1 MRAPQ
6 DFCGRRA
13 ANFQETIMQ
22 KHHAVSLIA
31 ALLLGTALTSA
42 HAASATLTVAQAR
55 AVVDKEI
62 ELVTK
67 NYVFEDK
74 RAAIAAGLRA
84 NEAAGKYDIANP
96 AALADTLGS
105 DAIALSH
112 DKHMWVKYDP
122 DQYAAM
128 MEQDKQGAPSEKQI
142 AFFIAQETRTN
153 QGYEELKVLP
163 GNIRYVNLVNFLWMG
178 DTPQAVT
185 DAARFMGDG
194 DAVII
199 DLRENHGGTP
209 DAVRAIVSYFLP
221 PDHRLLMSYHDSVT
235 GESETSRVTDKL
247 AAPRMVGKPLYVLTS
262 GSTGSAAEEFA
273 YHIKNFKLGTLIGE
287 PTAGAANNDSI
298 TPVAPGFVISTS
310 TGRPVHPVTGTNWEG
325 TGVLPDVAVPA
336 DRALDRA
343 ELLALKKLAATPGP
357 HAAEYAWGISGVEA
371 KLSPPAEL
379 SERAKAE
386 YAGIYGERTIRVEN
400 GKLVYQRKDRAPM
413 TMTLMANDLF
423 TVGMGD
429 QTRIRFHREG
439 GKVTGLDLLTADGPP
454 IGASRSP

>member
-1 MRAPQ
+1 
-6 DFCGRRA
+6 
-13 ANFQETIMQ
+13 MQ

-31 ALLLGTALTSA
+31 ALLLGSALTSA
-42 HAASATLTVAQAR
+42 HAATLTVAQAR
-55 AVVDKEI
+55 AVVDREI
-62 ELVTK
+62 ELVSK
-67 NYVFEDK
+67 DYVFEGK
-74 RAAIAAGLRA
+74 RAAIVAGLRA
-84 NEAAGKYDIANP
+84 NEAAGKYDITNP

-128 MEQDKQGAPSEKQI
+128 LEQDKQGAPSAKQI
-142 AFFIAQETRTN
+142 AFFMAQEARTN

-185 DAARFMGDG
+185 DAARFMGGG

-221 PDHRLLMSYHDSVT
+221 PDHRLLMTYHDSVT
-235 GESETSRVTDKL
+235 GETETSRVTDKL

-262 GSTGSAAEEFA
+262 GGTGSAAEEFA
-273 YHIKNFKLGTLIGE
+273 YHIKDFKLGTLVGE
-287 PTAGAANNDSI
+287 ATAGAANNDSI

-336 DRALDRA
+336 NEALDKA
-343 ELLALKKLAATPGP
+343 MLLALHKLAATPGP
-357 HAAEYAWGISGVEA
+357 HTQEYAWGISGEEA
-371 KLSPPAEL
+371 KFSPPPPL
-379 SERAKAE
+379 SEQAMAE
-386 YAGIYGERTIRVEN
+386 YVGTYGERTIRMEN
-400 GKLVYQRKDRAPM
+400 GKLIYQRKDHAPM
-413 TMTLMANDLF
+413 TMALMAKDLF

-429 QTRIRFHREG
+429 QTRLRFHRDG
-439 GKVTGLDLLTADGPP
+439 GKITGLDLLTADGETISSP
-454 IGASRSP
+454 RSS

>member
-1 MRAPQ
+1 
-6 DFCGRRA
+6 
-13 ANFQETIMQ
+13 MQ
-22 KHHAVSLIA
+22 KHHAVSFA
-31 ALLLGTALTSA
+31 VLLLGT
-42 HAASATLTVAQAR
+42 SATFAQAAPATITVAQAR
-55 AVVDKEI
+55 ALVDKEI
-62 ELVTK
+62 DLVSK
-67 NYVFEDK
+67 NYVIEDK
-74 RAAIAAGLRA
+74 RAAIVAVLRA
-84 NEAAGKYDIANP
+84 NAAAGKYDITNP
-96 AALADTLGS
+96 AALAEKLGS
-105 DAIALSH
+105 DAIAASH
-112 DKHMWVKYDP
+112 DKHMWIKYDP
-122 DQYAAM
+122 TQYAAM
-128 MEQDKQGAPSEKQI
+128 MEQDKQGAPSAKQI
-142 AFFIAQETRTN
+142 EFFMAQERRTN

-163 GNIRYVNLVNFLWMG
+163 GNIRYVNLVNFFWMG

-273 YHIKNFKLGTLIGE
+273 YHIKKFKLGTLIGE
-287 PTAGAANNDSI
+287 ATAGAANNDSI

-310 TGRPVHPVTGTNWEG
+310 TGRPVHPITGTNWEG
-325 TGVLPDVAVPA
+325 TGVLPDVAVLA
-336 DRALDRA
+336 DQAFDKAL
-343 ELLALKKLAATPGP
+343 LMALHNLAATPGP
-357 HAAEYAWGISGVEA
+357 HAEEYAWGISSEEA
-371 KLSPPAEL
+371 KLSPPAPLGEQ
-379 SERAKAE
+379 AMAE
-386 YAGIYGERTIRVEN
+386 YAGTYGERTIRVEN

-413 TMTLMANDLF
+413 TMELMANDLF